1 MDLKSV
7 TQVIKEEYSVSKDD
21 EYYRDLCDLQR
32 LLGNEYKIFEL
43 NFLWRLFS
51 EKCYSAQF
59 LNVDLNTVDDFI
71 VWLKL

>member
-1 MDLKSV
+1 MDLKSL
-7 TQVIKEEYSVSKDD
+7 TQVIKEEYSVTEDD

-32 LLGNEYKIFEL
+32 LLGYEYQIFEL

-51 EKCYSAQF
+51 EKFSAQF
-59 LNVDLNTVDDFI
+59 LTVDLNTVDEFI